1 MTPSTPA
8 AGSPGLP
15 HVGSFRRTGERLIHQ
30 GHLWKVVVAD
40 YESPDG
46 SAFTRDVVR
55 SPGAVGV
62 VPLLFDAEGNPF
74 VVLVRQWRPALERE
88 IWEIPAGMR
97 DVPGE
102 PPEVTGG
109 RELVEE
115 VGYRAGRLALLAEM
129 LPSPGLTDAVTHIYL
144 ATDLAPATRELHGPE
159 EEHST
164 MAQLPFEEA
173 IAMVERGDIS
183 DAKSCLGLLLTERR
197 LLRSDASP
205 TA

>member
-1 MTPSTPA
+1 MTATSPAAESPEPA
-8 AGSPGLP
+8 AGGT
-15 HVGSFRRTGERLIHQ
+15 FRRTGERLVHQ

-40 YESPDG
+40 YESPEG
-46 SAFTRDVVR
+46 EPFTRDVVR

-74 VVLVRQWRPALERE
+74 VVLVRQWRPAHERE

-102 PPEVTGG
+102 PPDVTGG

-115 VGYRAGRLALLAEM
+115 VGYRAGRMSLLAEM

-144 ATDLAPATRELHGPE
+144 ATELAPAKRELHGPE

-164 MAQLPFEEA
+164 MAQVPFEEA
-173 IAMVERGDIS
+173 IAMVERGDIA
-183 DAKSCLGLLLTERR
+183 DAKTCLGLLLTERR
-197 LLRSDASP
+197 LRRSDATP
-205 TA
+205 HV

>member
-1 MTPSTPA
+1 MTAPSR
-8 AGSPGLP
+8 AGAG
-15 HVGSFRRTGERLIHQ
+15 GFRRTGDRLVHQ
-30 GHLWKVVVAD
+30 GFHWSVVVAE
-40 YESPDG
+40 YESPEG
-46 SAFTRDVVR
+46 SPFTRDVVR

-74 VVLVRQWRPALERE
+74 VVLVRQWRAPYERE
-88 IWEIPAGMR
+88 LWEIPAGMR

-115 VGYRAGRLALLAEM
+115 VGYRAGRLVLLAEM

-144 ATDLAPATRELHGPE
+144 ATDLSPAQRQLHGPE

-164 MAQLPFEEA
+164 MAQVPFAEA
-173 IAMVERGDIS
+173 VAMVERGDIA
-183 DAKSCLGLLLTERR
+183 DAKTCLGLLLTERR
-197 LLRSDASP
+197 LRRSDATP
-205 TA
+205 PA